1 MNFQSLYQR
10 FSSVAS
16 LLQSPLLLIIR
27 AYWGVQFVLTG
38 WGKVTH
44 LDKVAGY
51 FESLHLPA
59 PKLMVI
65 MAGGTELIGGALLA
79 LGLIS
84 RFAAL
89 ALSFTM
95 CVAYAT
101 AEREALHAIFQDPD
115 KFTQATP
122 FLFLLVSLIIL
133 AFGPGAISV
142 DRALYPETTKSGK

>member
-1 MNFQSLYQR
+1 MNFHSLYQR
-10 FSSVAS
+10 FAAVAS
-16 LLQSPLLLIIR
+16 YLQSPLLLILR
-27 AYWGVQFVLTG
+27 GYWGIQFVLTG
-38 WGKVTH
+38 WGKLTN
-44 LDKVAGY
+44 LTKVAGY

-59 PKLMVI
+59 PKLMAM

-101 AEREALHAIFQDPD
+101 AERESLDAIFHNPD
-115 KFTQATP
+115 KFTEATP

-142 DRALYPETTKSGK
+142 DRAVFPETTRSKS